1 MMIEPKFRSA
11 MKVSLRPSPPTRA
24 TASKRFE
31 QSILSIVFMQKKPST
46 VEMVLC
52 DAVMS
57 ITYTPAAGVPLL
69 LCSVVCS
76 HHAVKG

>member
-31 QSILSIVFMQKKPST
+31 QSILSIVFTQEKPST
-46 VEMVLC
+46 VQMVLC

-57 ITYTPAAGVPLL
+57 ITYTPAVPLL